1 MTNLP
6 FTKEVLIQEVNKRL
20 KSKTPVDIQ
29 LPEMGRLKI
38 EHKLPF
44 LLVYRPGK
52 TSDPKIARLLTGEA
66 SYLIAPENEPDTKE
80 INGLLKIFSRIL
92 SKTFGAV
99 ILIEIWEGKPA
110 SKQFVIKTAKGIA
123 SETVT
128 TLNDELNKFCKVFP
142 ELGVALEYTRERHPP
157 QLEPLMT
164 PEERQEAGIFLI
176 GIEIPPIYKNFETK
190 EFYYLRFRGLKK
202 RLSAVF
208 RKTIYQFIRVQ
219 TSSDIESYHAL
230 GSRSLGSTVWEVDRQ
245 LTAIEDSFRFLLLIS
260 PINTLASRDEFAKKK
275 FRENPEF
282 LYRFLPIDPDYLKE
296 QLYSINVRD
305 IEDPTLGFLY
315 RDKREE
321 LDKQLTM
328 LSERGTKNFMYSSL
342 RLYESVDATLL
353 KQAREILTKFP
364 SLKTKTQKW
373 VDCFEM
379 ADRVRKEIA
388 WYRQF
393 YEGFDSTVSIKHD
406 VIGIMVSKG
415 QVLIGE
421 SFKVPANRVEAL
433 LHHEVGTHVLTYY
446 NGKAQPLKQLYNGW
460 ANYDELQEGLAV
472 LTEYLTGGLTRGRLR
487 LLAARVVA
495 AHSLVEG
502 ADFCDTF
509 HELKHIY
516 GFELGTAFDVT
527 ARIHQGGGC
536 TKDIIYLR
544 GLIRLLNYLKEGG
557 DIKPLFVGKIAAK
570 HIPLMEELRYRE
582 ILKPI
587 PVYPRYLQQEEAIS
601 RLDKARQGLSV
612 DDLLAD
618 HIE

>member
-1 MTNLP
+1 MTL
-6 FTKEVLIQEVNKRL
+6 EEYQE
-20 KSKTPVDIQ
+20 
-29 LPEMGRLKI
+29 
-38 EHKLPF
+38 
-44 LLVYRPGK
+44 
-52 TSDPKIARLLTGEA
+52 TG
-66 SYLIAPENEPDTKE
+66 
-80 INGLLKIFSRIL
+80 
-92 SKTFGAV
+92 TF
-99 ILIEIWEGKPA
+99 
-110 SKQFVIKTAKGIA
+110 
-123 SETVT
+123 
-128 TLNDELNKFCKVFP
+128 
-142 ELGVALEYTRERHPP
+142 
-157 QLEPLMT
+157 M
-164 PEERQEAGIFLI
+164 I
-176 GIEIPPIYKNFETK
+176 GIEIPPLYKNTETK
-190 EFYYLRFRGLKK
+190 EFYYLRFRAWRK
-202 RLSAVF
+202 RLSAIF

-230 GSRSLGSTVWEVDRQ
+230 GSRSLGSTIWEVDNR
-245 LTAIEDSFRFLLLIS
+245 LTKIEDSFRFLLLIS
-260 PINTLASRDEFAKKK
+260 PINTLASRDEFAQNK
-275 FRENPEF
+275 FRKNPEF
-282 LYRFLPIDPDYLKE
+282 LYRILPIDPDYLKE
-296 QLYSINVRD
+296 QLYQINVRE
-305 IEDPTLGFLY
+305 IEDPTLGFLF

-342 RLYESVDATLL
+342 RLYESVDSDLL
-353 KQAREILTKFP
+353 KQAREILRRFP
-364 SLKTKTQKW
+364 SLKTKTQDW
-373 VDCFEM
+373 VDCYEM

-393 YEGFDSTVSIKHD
+393 YEGFDSKVSIKHD

-415 QVLIGE
+415 QVFIGE

-509 HELKHIY
+509 HELNHVY
-516 GFELGTAFDVT
+516 GFDLGTAFDVT

-536 TKDIIYLR
+536 TKDVIYLR

-557 DIKPLFVGKIAAK
+557 KIEPLFVGKIAEK
-570 HIPLMEELRYRE
+570 HIPLMEELRYRK

-587 PVYPRYLQQEEAIS
+587 PVYPRYLQQEDAMA
-601 RLDKARQGLSV
+601 RLKKAKQGLSV
-612 DDLLAD
+612 YDLLS
-618 HIE
+618 ESRSG